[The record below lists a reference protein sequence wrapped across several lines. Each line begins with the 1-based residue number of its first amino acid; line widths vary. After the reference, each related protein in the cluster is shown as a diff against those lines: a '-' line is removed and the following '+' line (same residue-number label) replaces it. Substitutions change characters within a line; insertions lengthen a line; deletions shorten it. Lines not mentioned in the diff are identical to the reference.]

1 MCIFCVC
8 AFSGRLLYER
18 VHTRSVCS
26 KLLLPKLHSV
36 MEMVCCWCLQF
47 YAEILFLKL
56 PEIQHTGNALSHSLP
71 SWTLFSMLSI
81 HLFGKHWRARERICW
96 AEHILVEFDFWV
108 GCPDHGIFAR
118 CLSRRS
124 MAFRACAYQK
134 IVVWRGFFFVA
145 MELGM
150 ECVSRLNAF
159 DRLQCNGNVYANFG
173 GMFFL
178 CWRWRSYLVC
188 VCEKCVGIL
197 EKAISM
203 AAENLLFYMRRA
215 QAIGSDVLILAHC
228 NYFCSQPTYFRELV
242 QSTLFL

>member
-1 MCIFCVC
+1 
-8 AFSGRLLYER
+8 
-18 VHTRSVCS
+18 
-26 KLLLPKLHSV
+26 

-242 QSTLFL
+242 QSTLLL